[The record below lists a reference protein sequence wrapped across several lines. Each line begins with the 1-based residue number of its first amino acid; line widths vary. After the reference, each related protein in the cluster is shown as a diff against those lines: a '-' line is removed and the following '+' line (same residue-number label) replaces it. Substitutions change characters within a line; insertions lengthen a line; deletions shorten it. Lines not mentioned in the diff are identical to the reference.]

1 MKELLTRLIE
11 IQKIEA
17 EADKIRAGQKRLP
30 ARLNELEEGF
40 RVFCEAMEQKRQEF
54 EERQKQK
61 KEKDRQLQTGQEAL
75 KRTRERLSEVKTN
88 KEYQSMLKEIESS
101 EVKNGKLEDE
111 IIVLL
116 DGLDGFQKEMKAR
129 DEELALRRSSY
140 EQERQTIQTELD
152 SLTGRLEECLLKAGK
167 LKEAMPEAILKK
179 YERIKVIRNGL
190 AVVPAWKEICYG
202 CHMAIPPQMYNEL
215 QTSEELVTCPN
226 CNRILYWED
235 RNAGSN

>member
-1 MKELLTRLIE
+1 LKELLTRLIE

>member
-1 MKELLTRLIE
+1 MIE

>member
-1 MKELLTRLIE
+1 MKELLARLVE
-11 IQKIEA
+11 LQKIEA
-17 EADKIRAGQKRLP
+17 EAEKIRSGQKNLPTRLS
-30 ARLNELEEGF
+30 ELEAGF
-40 RVFCEAMEQKRQEF
+40 SVFCESMEQKRQEF
-54 EERQKQK
+54 EDRQKQK

-88 KEYQSMLKEIESS
+88 KEYQSMLKEIATS

-111 IIVLL
+111 IIALL
-116 DGLDGFQKEMKAR
+116 DGLEVFQKEMKAS

-140 EQERQTIQTELD
+140 EGERQAIQAELD
-152 SLTGRLEECLLKAGK
+152 SLNGKLEECLGRAGK
-167 LKEAMPEAILKK
+167 LKEKMPDVILKK

-190 AVVPAWKEICYG
+190 AVVAAWKEICYG

-215 QTSEELVTCPN
+215 QTSEELITCPN

-235 RNAGSN
+235 RNSGSN

>member
-1 MKELLTRLIE
+1 LIE